1 MIYLDIQKVLSDKG
15 IENPH
20 LALRQMGFNVH
31 TTSRLLR
38 NEPSSIN
45 YGHLE
50 ILCLSLNCLPNDLLS
65 WKPSELSKKYTHHQL
80 DQLAPVEKD
89 NLATKI
95 QKLPVD
101 KLQQIRKFVDDLSKE
116 DENTTT

>member
-89 NLATKI
+89 NLAAKI

-101 KLQQIRKFVDDLSKE
+101 KLQQIRKFIDELSEEGDK
-116 DENTTT
+116 TV